1 VGEKKV
7 VYETK
12 GFSMNA
18 PMEAKTSPKV
28 KTWVRRVVKAAGV
41 FMSANGEVDGRWAQG
56 AGLAKSRPRALGK
69 CLFFIAALADPAAD
83 EHGRTEKGGMARRLV
98 PFAIFSS
105 SLLSS
110 AIGT

>member
-1 VGEKKV
+1 
-7 VYETK
+7 
-12 GFSMNA
+12 MNA

-28 KTWVRRVVKAAGV
+28 KTWVWRVVEAAGD
-41 FMSANGEVDGRWAQG
+41 FRPANEEWDSRWAQG

-69 CLFFIAALADPAAD
+69 CLFLIVALADPAAD
-83 EHGRTEKGGMARRLV
+83 KHGGTEKGGMCQNGGMARRLV

-110 AIGT
+110 AIRS